1 MAKQEEKH
9 FSLNQVNTRK
19 FNIHFHASLRPKEA
33 HKSKGFCGAT
43 SVQSSVLL
51 CSFLQ
56 LLIVHKLLLSNQMQM
71 NSRRAN

>member
-33 HKSKGFCGAT
+33 RKSKGFCGAT
-43 SVQSSVLL
+43 SVQPEQCFTVL
-51 CSFLQ
+51 FFT
-56 LLIVHKLLLSNQMQM
+56 IVDCAQVTP
-71 NSRRAN
+71 